1 MLDQDITQIRVEVDV
16 LEDHTMDVEMNA
28 QGAHQMISDIKDD
41 LWDLND
47 LAANLNNQVERIQV
61 EDISWC
67 HTHTNKLEQ
76 PNNPVN
82 CSLWNLVNHLSSRVE
97 DQDDLIAELRAGL
110 LQGKNQLGVLEM
122 SSLMIHSRVQV
133 LEEAMEID
141 PPVTNLSEGELEY
154 EDMDD
159 GGVMLV
165 EDSEDERDQENVAP
179 ILIPAPH
186 FVTPFPSVAFQ
197 SLILIE
203 DLAPWF
209 ATPVPSVE
217 DNAEGEDN
225 AWYIPLIYHHQ
236 AHPLYEYS
244 SAHVDPVPNYVED
257 VREDPTAGPHRD
269 DLPADGSDD
278 EMWVVLGVLA

>member
-1 MLDQDITQIRVEVDV
+1 V
-16 LEDHTMDVEMNA
+16 
-28 QGAHQMISDIKDD
+28 
-41 LWDLND
+41 
-47 LAANLNNQVERIQV
+47 
-61 EDISWC
+61 
-67 HTHTNKLEQ
+67 
-76 PNNPVN
+76 
-82 CSLWNLVNHLSSRVE
+82 
-97 DQDDLIAELRAGL
+97 
-110 LQGKNQLGVLEM
+110 
-122 SSLMIHSRVQV
+122 
-133 LEEAMEID
+133 
-141 PPVTNLSEGELEY
+141 
-154 EDMDD
+154 DD
-159 GGVMLV
+159 GGVMLA
-165 EDSEDERDQENVAP
+165 EDLEDERRPGECCSYPDSQLLA
-179 ILIPAPH
+179 LS
-186 FVTPFPSVAFQ
+186 TPFPSVAFQ